1 MTLGHT
7 YAGSLDQN
15 GARIFWA
22 AAALK
27 NKLIY
32 GADVSNAFAEAPP
45 PKAPLYVRIDEQ
57 YREWWKKQGNAEVP
71 RNFVLPVKR
80 ALQGHPESSRLW
92 AILINNILVKDI
104 KLTPTKH
111 EPCLYHG
118 VYKGNEILFLRQVDD
133 FAIACDN
140 EQIAKDMIAEI
151 NSKMSVNI
159 KYLGLLDRFNGVDI
173 AQTRQ
178 YIKIHNQTYLK
189 KILKNYSWIWKDK
202 NYKRVNPVP
211 MKTTHGY
218 QKSLEEADR
227 PLTPDSA
234 IKLQRKQGFNYRQAI
249 GELLYA
255 MVTCQPDI
263 SYPVIKLS
271 QYSNNPGDIHYEAIK
286 ELMHFLHDTIDDGII
301 YWRPKGN
308 DVLPPGPIPQIKPD
322 TRPKADENITTN
334 ATNMKGNVD
343 SDWAGD
349 SVHRRSVTGYTLE
362 LAGGTIY
369 YKSKFQ
375 ETVATSS
382 CEAEFTAACE
392 AAKSICYVR
401 SILDEINVP
410 QKDATT
416 LFIDNQGALLMA
428 DAQQPTRRTRHI
440 DIKHFK
446 IQEWVEQDILTMK
459 RINTHDNRSD
469 AMTKA
474 LPHGLFYRHMDRIMG
489 REIPS
494 YVSMDSTLLYTRQHS
509 QENGGGVTITT
520 IPTG

>member
-1 MTLGHT
+1 MLKV
-7 YAGSLDQN
+7 SSQN
-15 GARIFWA
+15 QNVD
-22 AAALK
+22 LC
-27 NKLIY
+27 
-32 GADVSNAFAEAPP
+32 S
-45 PKAPLYVRIDEQ
+45 Q
-57 YREWWKKQGNAEVP
+57 
-71 RNFVLPVKR
+71 
-80 ALQGHPESSRLW
+80 LW

-118 VYKGNEILFLRQVDD
+118 VYKGNEILFLCQVND

-140 EQIAKDMIAEI
+140 EQIAKDMITDI

-178 YIKIHNQTYLK
+178 YMNIHNQTYLK

-202 NYKRVNPVP
+202 NYKRVNSVP

-218 QKSLEEADR
+218 HKSLEEANR
-227 PLTPDSA
+227 PLTPDST
-234 IKLQRKQGFNYRQAI
+234 IKLQRNQGFNYRQAI

-255 MVTCQPDI
+255 MVTCRPDI

-271 QYSNNPGDIHYEAIK
+271 QYSNNPGDIHYKAIK

-301 YWRPKGN
+301 YWQPKGN
-308 DVLPPGPIPQIKPD
+308 DILPPGPISQIKPD
-322 TRPKADENITTN
+322 TRPKADKNITIN
-334 ATNMKGNVD
+334 ATNMKCNID

-362 LAGGTIY
+362 LAGGTVY
-369 YKSKFQ
+369 CKSKFQ

-382 CEAEFTAACE
+382 CEAEFTATCE
-392 AAKSICYVR
+392 AAKSIRYVC
-401 SILDEINVP
+401 SILNKINVP
-410 QKDATT
+410 QKEETT
-416 LFIDNQGALLMA
+416 LFINNQRALLMA

-446 IQEWVEQDILTMK
+446 IREWVEQDILTIMK
-459 RINTHDNRSD
+459 RINTHNYRSN

-489 REIPS
+489 QEIPS
-494 YVSMDSTLLYTRQHS
+494 YVSMDSTLLYRQHS
-509 QENGGGVTITT
+509 QENGGGELQ
-520 IPTG
+520 

>member
-1 MTLGHT
+1 MHYL
-7 YAGSLDQN
+7 
-15 GARIFWA
+15 
-22 AAALK
+22 
-27 NKLIY
+27 
-32 GADVSNAFAEAPP
+32 
-45 PKAPLYVRIDEQ
+45 
-57 YREWWKKQGNAEVP
+57 
-71 RNFVLPVKR
+71 
-80 ALQGHPESSRLW
+80 
-92 AILINNILVKDI
+92 
-104 KLTPTKH
+104 H
-111 EPCLYHG
+111 E
-118 VYKGNEILFLRQVDD
+118 
-133 FAIACDN
+133 
-140 EQIAKDMIAEI
+140 
-151 NSKMSVNI
+151 
-159 KYLGLLDRFNGVDI
+159 
-173 AQTRQ
+173 
-178 YIKIHNQTYLK
+178 
-189 KILKNYSWIWKDK
+189 
-202 NYKRVNPVP
+202 
-211 MKTTHGY
+211 
-218 QKSLEEADR
+218 
-227 PLTPDSA
+227 
-234 IKLQRKQGFNYRQAI
+234 
-249 GELLYA
+249 
-255 MVTCQPDI
+255 
-263 SYPVIKLS
+263 
-271 QYSNNPGDIHYEAIK
+271 
-286 ELMHFLHDTIDDGII
+286 TIDDGII